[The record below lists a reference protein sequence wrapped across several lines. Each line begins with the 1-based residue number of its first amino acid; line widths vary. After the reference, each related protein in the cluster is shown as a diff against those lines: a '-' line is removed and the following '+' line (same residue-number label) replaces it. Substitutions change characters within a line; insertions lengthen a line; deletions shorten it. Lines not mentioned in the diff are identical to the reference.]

1 MKVYHGGTEVI
12 KQPEAS
18 KGRLGLDFGQG
29 FYVTDIQS
37 QAESWADRMARIRME
52 SGIVSVY
59 DFDIDTAKKQYSYKR
74 FDEYDESWLEFI
86 VANRQETYRG
96 EVYNI
101 IEGGVANDRVIDTV
115 EAYIAHLT
123 PMDAALRE
131 LSKHRPNNQI
141 CICSQEILDNHLH
154 FIESYNIG

>member
-12 KQPEAS
+12 KLPEAN

-59 DFDIDTAKKQYSYKR
+59 DFDIDTAKTMCRYKR
-74 FDEYDESWLEFI
+74 FSEYDESWLEFI
-86 VANRQETYRG
+86 VANRQEAYRG
-96 EVYNI
+96 EVYDI

-115 EAYIAHLT
+115 EAYMAHLM
-123 PMDAALRE
+123 PLDAALRE

-141 CICSQEILDNHLH
+141 CICSQKVLNKHLH
-154 FIESYNIG
+154 FVESYNIR

>member
-1 MKVYHGGTEVI
+1 MKVYHGGTEMI
-12 KQPEAS
+12 NQPEAN

-52 SGIVSVY
+52 RGIVSVY
-59 DFDIDTAKKQYSYKR
+59 NFDIDTAKTLFRCKKI
-74 FDEYDESWLEFI
+74 DKYDESWLEFI
-86 VANRQETYRG
+86 VANRQEAYRG
-96 EVYNI
+96 EGYDI

-115 EAYIAHLT
+115 EAYMAHLMPLDT
-123 PMDAALRE
+123 ALWE

-141 CICSQEILDNHLH
+141 CICSQKVLDNHLH
-154 FIESYNIG
+154 FVESYNI

>member
-1 MKVYHGGTEVI
+1 MRVYHGGTEVI
-12 KQPEAS
+12 KQPKVS

-123 PMDAALRE
+123 PMNAALRE
-131 LSKHRPNNQI
+131 LSKHRPINQI

>member
-12 KQPEAS
+12 KQPDAK

-59 DFDIDTAKKQYSYKR
+59 DFDIDAAKASCRYKR
-74 FDEYDESWLEFI
+74 FSEYDESWLEFI
-86 VANRQETYRG
+86 VANRQEAYRG
-96 EVYNI
+96 EVYDL

-115 EAYIAHLT
+115 EAYMAQLM
-123 PMDAALRE
+123 PLDAALRE

-141 CICSQEILDNHLH
+141 CICSQGVLNSYLH
-154 FIESYNIG
+154 FVESYNIR

>member
-12 KQPEAS
+12 KRPEAS

-52 SGIVSVY
+52 SGIVCVY
-59 DFDIDTAKKQYSYKR
+59 DFDIDTAKKQCCYKKI
-74 FDEYDESWLEFI
+74 DEYDETWLEFI
-86 VANRQETYRG
+86 VANRQEAYRG
-96 EVYNI
+96 ETYDI
-101 IEGGVANDRVIDTV
+101 IGGGVANDRVIDTV
-115 EAYIAHLT
+115 EAYMAHLM
-123 PMDAALRE
+123 PLEAALQE

-141 CICSQEILDNHLH
+141 CICSQEVLDNHLH
-154 FIESYNIG
+154 FVESYNIR